1 MKRIKALKINQEILQ
16 KELKRETDLFR
27 KQQIQESIDTI
38 NIIIIEEVIK
48 ALKRSN

>member
-16 KELKRETDLFR
+16 KELERETDLLR